1 MKTTTQL
8 VNHLSVLLL
17 LSVVTA
23 QATTPEAQP
32 HNHPAGQEQPG
43 PIQADYTDVV
53 ALMKDFTDTQKKAD
67 KPITYWAQQLYILL
81 DKDPKLAEFRR
92 KIIPTARIHDPV
104 KRTKG
109 IKDLFLQF
117 QSKFSPAMKDLILQ
131 NFAKVKLAVEKRAA
145 KAE

>member
-8 VNHLSVLLL
+8 VHLSVLLL
-17 LSVVTA
+17 LSVAAA
-23 QATTPEAQP
+23 QAAHEGHP
-32 HNHPAGQEQPG
+32 HNPAAGQEQPA
-43 PIQADYTDVV
+43 PVQADYPDLVT
-53 ALMKDFTDTQKKAD
+53 LMKDFTDTQKKAD

-92 KIIPTARIHDPV
+92 KIIPTARIQDPV

>member
-8 VNHLSVLLL
+8 VHFSVLLL
-17 LSVVTA
+17 LSFATA
-23 QATTPEAQP
+23 QAVTQEALPQNP
-32 HNHPAGQEQPG
+32 GAGLEQPA
-43 PIQADYTDVV
+43 PMQADYHDVV

-92 KIIPTARIHDPV
+92 KIIPTARIQDPV

-145 KAE
+145 KSE